1 MKSHSGR
8 KGKRVKKSRKKSASS
23 TVRVFCLV
31 AALCFVSYIIFEVF
45 GKKENGGAQKVAA
58 RNGGLRSSF
67 SSVERQ
73 IDDDLITAQLREE
86 EHEHD
91 ISSQHHKH
99 SIGNT
104 NEKNNRHTQKHQEF
118 HRNKMLP
125 VEQHAKKAVMDTNI
139 KEKSREP
146 SDPKPVGTTSPKNC
160 NLIPSSRCVMENPAV
175 VILSHNRVEYV
186 TQTLRSLL
194 KMPQI
199 QKYKVY
205 VSIDD
210 PNSFEAIENAI
221 KGIVQSSSESL
232 DHFDVLT
239 WRKSQSKTGH
249 QWYST
254 ALSKI
259 AEHFKF
265 VMEKGFM
272 EMKHSH
278 LIMVEDDLL
287 LGYDFLQLFEETA
300 WLIEAEPDK
309 TYCVSAWND
318 NGLKAVVRQNEKG
331 KSNLLR
337 TGYFPGLGWTTTRK
351 VWLDLRLRWPDK
363 PTTGWDH
370 WIRLSTSMNKR
381 ECIYPE
387 IPRTKHVST
396 HGTNVNS
403 ADAVQKFQ
411 RYAFINDISPGTDRT
426 KFIDTQKLLDAN
438 YNEGMK
444 ALVRHAHRV
453 KHVSDVEYHHID
465 GNKDSDDDLSFLIL
479 YNREDY
485 ETLAPRVGL
494 PRTQSRGWYR
504 GIVQTFLRESSKY
517 KGRRLFLAER
527 HSADFIHDHEK
538 LKPSANMQIIG
549 AKRGEPCAAAC
560 KRNNLLCKDGDLE
573 FVNSCESFQG
583 VFGCENGCG
592 HQVGAEIPCYV
603 AKQSEPTFRQCLVS
617 DSGRIGCLASHPA
630 TQRLCACS

>member
-1 MKSHSGR
+1 MNSKGGR
-8 KGKRVKKSRKKSASS
+8 KGKRVKKSRRSSASS

-31 AALCFVSYIIFEVF
+31 GALCFVSYIIFEVF
-45 GKKENGGAQKVAA
+45 GTKEYRGAKKLAA

-86 EHEHD
+86 EQEHV
-91 ISSQHHKH
+91 ISSQNREN
-99 SIGNT
+99 SIVKAND
-104 NEKNNRHTQKHQEF
+104 KDSRHTQKHQEF
-118 HRNKMLP
+118 HSNKLSP
-125 VEQHAKKAVMDTNI
+125 VEQHTKQATVDAKTEAPLHRAPTP
-139 KEKSREP
+139 KSV
-146 SDPKPVGTTSPKNC
+146 DATFNKNC

-199 QKYKVY
+199 KKYKVY

-210 PNSFEAIENAI
+210 PNFFEVIENAV
-221 KGIVQSSSESL
+221 KNVVRSSSETMAN
-232 DHFDVLT
+232 FDVLT

-259 AEHFKF
+259 AQHFKF

-318 NGLKAVVRQNEKG
+318 NGLKDVVRQNEKG

-337 TGYFPGLGWTTTRK
+337 TGYFPGLGWMTTRK

-403 ADAVQKFQ
+403 ADAVQKFE
-411 RYAFINDISPGTDRT
+411 RYAFINDISSTNDRT
-426 KFIDTQKLLDAN
+426 EFIDTQKLLDAN
-438 YNEGMK
+438 YNEHMK
-444 ALVRHAHRV
+444 VLVKHAHRV
-453 KHVSDVEYHHID
+453 KHVSEVEYHQLDH
-465 GNKDSDDDLSFLIL
+465 NKDSDDSLSFLIL

-485 ETLAPRVGL
+485 EHLAPRIGL

-504 GIVQTFLRESSKY
+504 GIVQTFLRTSSKY

-527 HSADFIHDHEK
+527 RSADYIHDHEK
-538 LKPSANMQIIG
+538 LKPSPNMKVIG
-549 AKRGEPCAAAC
+549 ARRGEPCAVAC
-560 KRNNLLCKDGDLE
+560 KRNNLLCKDDDLE
-573 FVNSCESFQG
+573 FVNSCESFKG
-583 VFGCENGCG
+583 VFGCESGCG